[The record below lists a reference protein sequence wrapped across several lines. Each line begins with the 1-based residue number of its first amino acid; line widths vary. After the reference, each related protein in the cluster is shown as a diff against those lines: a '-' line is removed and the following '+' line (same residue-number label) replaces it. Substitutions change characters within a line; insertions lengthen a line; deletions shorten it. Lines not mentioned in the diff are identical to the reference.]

1 MNWRGLLGITV
12 ALAVAAVAGVIVI
25 RRPDIAIR
33 SATGAAADA
42 LCAKP
47 FVSGLDP
54 QASFAEIMDR
64 PGIRRLR
71 FGMRYQLDRA
81 ARKLDVS
88 VAGLFATHTIFR
100 EGFGCV
106 RVLGGKEPYL
116 LKADIVALKTPKA
129 PPLLPEIAGPDNGRA
144 VRSGAEGPRSITP
157 SRNRPRRRCAEPR
170 PWSWCATAAS
180 SPSVMPPGIGIDTPL
195 LELLHDQVA
204 DQRAARRHDA
214 AGLDLAVLDCADSE
228 IVG

>member
-1 MNWRGLLGITV
+1 M
-12 ALAVAAVAGVIVI
+12 AAVAGVIVI

-42 LCAKP
+42 LCAKI
-47 FVSGLDP
+47 FVSHLDP

-64 PGIRRLR
+64 PGIRRLK

-81 ARKLDVS
+81 TRQLDVS

-116 LKADIVALKTPKA
+116 LKADIVALKTPK
-129 PPLLPEIAGPDNGRA
+129 
-144 VRSGAEGPRSITP
+144 
-157 SRNRPRRRCAEPR
+157 RRRCCPR
-170 PWSWCATAAS
+170 
-180 SPSVMPPGIGIDTPL
+180 SPGPKRS
-195 LELLHDQVA
+195 
-204 DQRAARRHDA
+204 RRPTRR
-214 AGLDLAVLDCADSE
+214 
-228 IVG
+228 